1 MSNAD
6 KGVSVRIL
14 DKEFMVACPD
24 SEKDGLIASAQMLND
39 KMMEI
44 RESGKVIGLDRIAI
58 MAALNLAHE
67 LLKNNTKKSD
77 YHQNMSNR
85 IRQLQDKIEVALTQG
100 NQLEL

>member
-14 DKEFMVACPD
+14 DKDFTFACPD
-24 SEKDGLIASAQMLND
+24 NEKDGLIASAQLLNNKML
-39 KMMEI
+39 EI
-44 RESGKVIGLDRIAI
+44 RDTGKVIGMDRIAV

-67 LLKNNTKKSD
+67 LLRNSTKKSD
-77 YHQNMSNR
+77 YHLNISNR